1 MIAPNAE
8 PDLIASLRA
17 LLSAGQYREVATGW
31 LAAPEA
37 EVVVGLGRPATV
49 AKPLVGE
56 QRHPIK
62 AEGHRWIAAQVRHG
76 SEVVRRVCLEQRIVE
91 LPRE

>member
-17 LLSAGQYREVATGW
+17 LLSAGQYREVVTGW

-37 EVVVGLGRPATV
+37 EA
-49 AKPLVGE
+49 
-56 QRHPIK
+56 
-62 AEGHRWIAAQVRHG
+62 
-76 SEVVRRVCLEQRIVE
+76 RRS
-91 LPRE
+91 